1 MVKQHGFTLVE
12 IMIAVAVV
20 AILAAIAIPS
30 YERHKIKVSR
40 VAAQSEMMEIG
51 ATLNQYL
58 VIHRS
63 LLVEQSPGKGPEQ
76 LVPNTIPKHD
86 SPFYRVKLEIP
97 KANSWQLI
105 ATPIE
110 KTRQANDGILVLTSK
125 GYRCWDK
132 ENKGICN
139 EKDKSGK
146 YKITA
151 IMNWDGR

>member
-1 MVKQHGFTLVE
+1 MVKQKGFTVVE
-12 IMIAVAVV
+12 LMIAVAVV

-86 SPFYRVKLEIP
+86 SPFYQVELEIP
-97 KANSWQLI
+97 KANSWQLT
-105 ATPIE
+105 ATPIAN
-110 KTRQANDGILVLTSK
+110 TRQADNGILILTSE
-125 GYRCWDK
+125 GYRCWDQ
-132 ENKGICN
+132 NNLGTCTP
-139 EKDKSGK
+139 S
-146 YKITA
+146 A
-151 IMNWDGR
+151 SSNWDGR